1 MLSARTRYDIRT
13 ARTGRSQV
21 MLIQF
26 CGYQLLGI
34 FYLLHTMQRCR
45 YEYVIGEGIRL
56 DNLSLILHLRCLIL
70 LTSNRLAANTKMGNI
85 VLHSFI
91 YSVLKE

>member
-1 MLSARTRYDIRT
+1 MLSPRTRYDIST

-34 FYLLHTMQRCR
+34 L
-45 YEYVIGEGIRL
+45 EVVDGIE
-56 DNLSLILHLRCLIL
+56 
-70 LTSNRLAANTKMGNI
+70 
-85 VLHSFI
+85 
-91 YSVLKE
+91 LKDTGFCPAVYGPRGQPSSSAFPV

>member
-34 FYLLHTMQRCR
+34 L
-45 YEYVIGEGIRL
+45 EVVDGIELTREEVG
-56 DNLSLILHLRCLIL
+56 DVEHAVGVSLGDETLE
-70 LTSNRLAANTKMGNI
+70 SQPPSSGM
-85 VLHSFI
+85 V
-91 YSVLKE
+91 VV